1 MTPAAI
7 MTSRADTDFSKVDP
21 GPPLAAAA
29 AVEWNK
35 NGSVCEE

>member
-29 AVEWNK
+29 AVERK
-35 NGSVCEE
+35 NGSVCEV